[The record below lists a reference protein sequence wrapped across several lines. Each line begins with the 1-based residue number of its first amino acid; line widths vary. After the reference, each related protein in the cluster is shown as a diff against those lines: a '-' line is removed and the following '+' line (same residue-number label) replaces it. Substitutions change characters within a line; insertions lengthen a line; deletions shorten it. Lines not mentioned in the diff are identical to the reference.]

1 MQKKS
6 KNNFSIR
13 RRLSSFRYAFHG
25 IFQAVRSQHNMWIHI
40 FATAVV
46 IVAAI
51 LLNIGFTEWLFV
63 IFAIGFVLGA
73 ELFNSAIETLV
84 DLVSPGEN
92 QKAGMIKDIAAG
104 AVLIAAITAAVI
116 GMMIFVPR
124 IIDLL

>member
-25 IFQAVRSQHNMWIHI
+25 IVQAVQTQHNMWIHI
-40 FATAVV
+40 FAATVV
-46 IVAAI
+46 IVAGI
-51 LLNIGFTEWLFV
+51 LFNIGFTEWLFV
-63 IFAIGFVLGA
+63 ILAIGFVLSA

-84 DLVSPGEN
+84 DLVSPEEN
-92 QKAGMIKDIAAG
+92 KNAGLIKDIAAG
-104 AVLIAAITAAVI
+104 AVLIAAIAAAVI
-116 GMMIFVPR
+116 GIMIFVPR

>member
-25 IFQAVRSQHNMWIHI
+25 VFQAVQSQHNMWIHI
-40 FATAVV
+40 FAAIVV
-46 IVAAI
+46 IVAA
-51 LLNIGFTEWLFV
+51 LFFDIGFTEWLFV
-63 IFAIGFVLGA
+63 IFAIGFVFGA